1 MRQKYATLKGV
12 KTTDFAI
19 DPYLSLAD
27 PLVVI
32 KEANQ
37 RYGVDI
43 KTRNELVQNPTVQ
56 KLDMEEIVNIEFKEY
71 FRENC
76 TDIMGLPAEVQ

>member
-1 MRQKYATLKGV
+1 M

-32 KEANQ
+32 KEANK
-37 RYGVDI
+37 RYGVEI
-43 KTRNELVQNPTVQ
+43 KTRNELVSNTTLQM
-56 KLDMEEIVNIEFKEY
+56 LDSEDLVNIEFKEY
-71 FRENC
+71 FKKH
-76 TDIMGLPAEVQ
+76 P